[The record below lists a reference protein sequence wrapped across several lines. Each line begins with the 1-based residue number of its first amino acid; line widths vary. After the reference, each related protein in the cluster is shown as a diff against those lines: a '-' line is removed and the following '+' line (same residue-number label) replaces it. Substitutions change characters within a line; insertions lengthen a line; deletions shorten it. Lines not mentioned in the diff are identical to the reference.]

1 MPRKARVKSFA
12 GTDYWGMSTCLSP
25 DAWKN
30 PWGGTIT
37 GMPRISHGYPW
48 ISHGCPR
55 TCFKNTYQCQHF
67 LDSSVWEECFYTC
80 VSHLFWHLLYLVFSV
95 ILAKSCTIKQAH
107 TTTVLQPR
115 LTWNTQEKSQV
126 QRLIS
131 GALNQCSKVALLTAL
146 IHGHSNSL
154 TVMWNDFSESPSS
167 PVIILSQAILL
178 FLF

>member
-12 GTDYWGMSTCLSP
+12 GTLGYVYLPLTRCMKEPLRWDDHWYFSW
-25 DAWKN
+25 
-30 PWGGTIT
+30 
-37 GMPRISHGYPW
+37 MPR

-115 LTWNTQEKSQV
+115 LTWNTQEKSQI

-167 PVIILSQAILL
+167 PVVILSQAILL